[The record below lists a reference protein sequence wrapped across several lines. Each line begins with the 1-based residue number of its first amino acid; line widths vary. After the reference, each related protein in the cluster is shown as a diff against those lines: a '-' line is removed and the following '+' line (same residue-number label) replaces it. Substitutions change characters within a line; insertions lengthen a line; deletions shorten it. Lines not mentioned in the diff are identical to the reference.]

1 LVATQPLHGAKLPD
15 ATLYAYDQVIAP
27 IPGPLSVLLLIERL
41 TKYRETGF
49 EVVPHVTWDPG
60 TFERP

>member
-1 LVATQPLHGAKLPD
+1 
-15 ATLYAYDQVIAP
+15 
-27 IPGPLSVLLLIERL
+27 LLLIERL